1 MLQWKIQY
9 MIDYLRVFAK
19 KIIWLKPLFFL
30 TTVIAFIVFGYVV
43 FFASGA
49 DKDVYIIPCIV
60 SVLWS
65 LVCWLL
71 LSLFPYV
78 PPIAEKQQRFLI
90 RLKTGLVRGAYHIGS
105 LIFIFLSALI
115 LLLTFK
121 LLNVWRVDFYA

>member
-1 MLQWKIQY
+1 
-9 MIDYLRVFAK
+9 MIDNLSVFAK

-78 PPIAEKQQRFLI
+78 PPMAEKQQRFFI
-90 RLKTGLVRGAYHIGS
+90 RLKTGLARSAYHIGS
-105 LIFIFLSALI
+105 LIFIFLSALV
-115 LLLTFK
+115 LLLTYK
-121 LLNVWRVDFYA
+121 LLNVWRVDFYT

>member
-1 MLQWKIQY
+1 
-9 MIDYLRVFAK
+9 MIDHLSVFSK
-19 KIIWLKPLFFL
+19 KIIWLKPLIFL
-30 TTVIAFIVFGYVV
+30 TTVAAFIVFGYVV

-78 PPIAEKQQRFLI
+78 PPKADKQQRFLI
-90 RLKTGLVRGAYHIGS
+90 RIKTGLVRGAYHIGS
-105 LIFIFLSALI
+105 LIFVFLSALV
-115 LLLTFK
+115 LLLTFR

>member
-1 MLQWKIQY
+1 
-9 MIDYLRVFAK
+9 MIDHLSVFAK
-19 KIIWLKPLFFL
+19 KVIWLKPLIFL
-30 TTVIAFIVFGYVV
+30 TTVAALIVFAYVV

-49 DKDVYIIPCIV
+49 DKDVYVIPCIV

-78 PPIAEKQQRFLI
+78 PPMAEKQERFSI
-90 RLKTGLVRGAYHIGS
+90 RLKTALVRGAYHICS
-105 LIFIFLSALI
+105 LLFVLLSVVV